1 MVALPFILNI
11 VFNLAF
17 TPIQFGLRNLP
28 LATLDIFLV
37 LITIIWAMVVIFPY
51 MRWVTYMMIPYLIW
65 VSFATVLQTTI
76 TVINY

>member
-17 TPIQFGLRNLP
+17 TPVQFGLKNLP

-37 LITIIWAMVVIFPY
+37 LGTLIWAMVAIYPH
-51 MRWVTYMMIPYLIW
+51 MRWVTYAQIPYLVW
-65 VSFATVLQTTI
+65 VMFATVLQTTI
-76 TVINY
+76 TVMNY

>member
-37 LITIIWAMVVIFPY
+37 LITLIWAMVAIFPH
-51 MRWVTYMMIPYLIW
+51 MRWVTYMMIPYAVW
-65 VSFATVLQTTI
+65 VGFATVLQTTI